1 MLIAGGNLFG
11 KVGAGFQIHQQDLAE
26 FISGEVSDQLRIL
39 VDLKSHI
46 RQCLLGFAVILQ
58 NPQAGLFLIDD
69 GDAGGFASRDGS
81 GENRII
87 LQVSGR
93 AGRFH
98 NTIGTGLD
106 LIEDGHASG
115 VGLSGV
121 FHAGLNVFDLNDCAG
136 KAHAGVGVLIDPQG
150 AVRLVCKGNCGLL
163 AVFHSNILRG
173 IAAEQMVLR
182 CNTLVDGIGADQ
194 IHRNCDLALGI
205 SREGA
210 DGSAFRI
217 NNLEHCASQRD
228 FGACLQLDDLQAGL
242 VGRLVFV
249 SAAIIAVI
257 GKTQRHCRVGIAH
270 IVLQVAIFIHFRTY
284 CVVDAVVIDIAAVRE
299 LHAAALAG
307 DGADRIDH
315 LEFSRIPVSGAGSGD
330 LGDLLIVQVYDLRTC
345 GHSGGVGKGHADV
358 VVAHPCFRGEGEDL
372 LHILLAIDRYGIG
385 LRAIRLRSQS
395 GLKNLRPCGAST
407 IDVLGRCQDLIG
419 TLKLHTGQRGVDLEI
434 VDVPMAQQIAPERHL
449 GRVIALVLI
458 LKAQLAKA
466 PSGVAVGDDAHYL
479 GIAADFLRE
488 VLDTLALGN
497 RLRHTLGVRVDTIRR
512 NLLRIAVAVNIV
524 VVGVDQLTHSA
535 IDGQIAQRIATV
547 IDVHLTQS
555 FLLGTRCESG
565 SGEHSEHHDNCE
577 QHTHDSFFHDF
588 GTSML

>member
-1 MLIAGGNLFG
+1 M
-11 KVGAGFQIHQQDLAE
+11 
-26 FISGEVSDQLRIL
+26 
-39 VDLKSHI
+39 
-46 RQCLLGFAVILQ
+46 
-58 NPQAGLFLIDD
+58 
-69 GDAGGFASRDGS
+69 
-81 GENRII
+81 
-87 LQVSGR
+87 
-93 AGRFH
+93 
-98 NTIGTGLD
+98 
-106 LIEDGHASG
+106 
-115 VGLSGV
+115 
-121 FHAGLNVFDLNDCAG
+121 FDLNDRAG

-150 AVRLVCKGNCGLL
+150 AVRFVCKGNCGLL
-163 AVFHSNILRG
+163 TVLHPNILRG
-173 IAAEQMVLR
+173 ITAEQMVLR

-257 GKTQRHCRVGIAH
+257 GKAQRHCRVGIAH
-270 IVLQVAIFIHFRTY
+270 VVLQVAVLIHFRTY

-315 LEFSRIPVSGAGSGD
+315 LEFPGIPVSSAGSGD

-358 VVAHPCFRGEGEDL
+358 VVAHPCFRGEGEYL
-372 LHILLAIDRYGIG
+372 LHILLAIDRYRIG

-395 GLKNLRPCGAST
+395 GLKDLCPCGASA
-407 IDVLGRCQDLIG
+407 IDVLSSCQDLIS

-434 VDVPMAQQIAPERHL
+434 VDVPMAQQIAPECHL
-449 GRVIALVLI
+449 GCVIALVLI
-458 LKAQLAKA
+458 LKTQLTKA
-466 PSGVAVGDDAHYL
+466 SGWVSVGDNTNDL

-488 VLDTLALGN
+488 VFDTLALRH
-497 RLRHTLGVRVDTIRR
+497 RLRHTLGIGIDTVRRDF
-512 NLLRIAVAVNIV
+512 LGIAVAVNIV
-524 VVGVDQLTHSA
+524 VVGINQLPHSA
-535 IDGQIAQRIATV
+535 VDGQIAQRVATV

-555 FLLGTRCESG
+555 FLHRAGSG
-565 SGEHSEHHDNCE
+565 GDTGEHSKQHDNRE
-577 QHTHDSFFHDF
+577 EHGYYSFFHWI
-588 GTSML
+588 